1 MESETNNI
9 KPSLPVRI
17 PPFDAMKGCVVPF
30 TWTGE
35 QCAGSCLQLQDSES
49 NNITYN
55 QAFYSNHLCHKIPAD
70 TQLVNGKVYSA
81 SLSVLTQTDKVDE
94 QGRPILKESAKS
106 NSVPVHC
113 YTTPTFRFNLFAD
126 KDILGNSVL
135 DPQVYYFQKE
145 GEPLDHYQVSLYSN
159 TKKLLYESPVYYST
173 SVVKKLNG
181 LENGA
186 AYYVRAVGETTN
198 GMPLDTGYVEI
209 KISYNMVLSNTILKA
224 ENMYDK
230 GVVKISTDI
239 KTFDY
244 DSDNALVNEQE
255 GTVDLRNGCI
265 NYNDGILLSN
275 HFVTQLT
282 VYDPVP
288 NSSIIS
294 LSNNLKEKITISYYL
309 NKIPTD
315 IDGET
320 LAYCYLDAEQDGSHC
335 IAATPFFPVPK
346 PDDRLDIYLKRT
358 VDGLYSLSA
367 GINGVLATSASIQE
381 GEVSA

>member
-1 MESETNNI
+1 METETNTLS
-9 KPSLPVRI
+9 PSLPSRI
-17 PPFDAMKGCVVPF
+17 PPFDAFKGCIVPF
-30 TWTGE
+30 TWTGGL
-35 QCAGSCLQLQDSES
+35 CIGSYLQLRDPVTTI
-49 NNITYN
+49 NVYN
-55 QAFYSNHLCHKIPAD
+55 EPYYTKHLYHIIPEN
-70 TQLVNGKVYSA
+70 TELVNGQIYSA
-81 SLSVLTQTDKVDE
+81 WLTVLVQTDKIDE
-94 QGRPILKESAKS
+94 QGNPIIEYSS
-106 NSVPVHC
+106 SSHSVPVHC
-113 YTTPTFRFNLFAD
+113 YTTPIFRFNLFAD

-135 DPQVYYFQKE
+135 DPQVYYFQNE
-145 GEPLDHYQVSLYSN
+145 GEPLDHYQIILYSN

-186 AYYVRAVGETTN
+186 TYFVRAVGETTN
-198 GMPLDTGYVEI
+198 GMPLDTDYVEI

-239 KTFDY
+239 KTFGY
-244 DSDNALVNEQE
+244 DSDNALVNEQD
-255 GTVDLRNGCI
+255 GTVDLRNGYI
-265 NYNDGILLSN
+265 NYNEGILLSN

-315 IDGET
+315 IDRDM
-320 LAYCYLDAEQDGSHC
+320 LAYFYLDAEQDGSHC
-335 IAATPFFPVPK
+335 IAATPFFPVPN

-367 GINGVLATSASIQE
+367 GVNGFLITSASTQE